1 MKTVIRNILEI
12 VIYELQA
19 AIATRRALMVIG
31 LYLASGII
39 GSVAFEYSVNV
50 AQDKLIQIAV
60 ESGADADEA
69 ALQISLRENEALNSF
84 IAFAVGEPL
93 ESLNPL
99 LIESPILPIFF
110 GASLLFLPL
119 LILLTSFDH
128 IVTDLQNRSMCYQTL
143 RLSRRE
149 MLIGKT
155 LAQLTL
161 YSIITFISAGCVLLS
176 GLVMLNSMDLG
187 ATIPGLLVAWAIL
200 LPVGF
205 CYLSIT
211 TFASSVAKQPFSA
224 LMITVFIL
232 LALKL
237 QGVVG
242 GWFDL
247 PFLEYLR
254 PSHYETGLWL
264 VSTPSVLTSIAA
276 YVGFGAFFLFLADQ
290 IIAGRDL

>member
-1 MKTVIRNILEI
+1 
-12 VIYELQA
+12 
-19 AIATRRALMVIG
+19 MVIG

-149 MLIGKT
+149 MLLGKT

-211 TFASSVAKQPFSA
+211 TFASSIAKQPFSA

-237 QGVVG
+237 QGVIG

-264 VSTPSVLTSIAA
+264 VSTPSVVTSITA
-276 YVGFGAFFLFLADQ
+276 YIGFGAFFLFLSDR